1 MWESII
7 ENNINLEQLEYLIR
21 VIIACL
27 CGLVIGYERSK
38 RQKEAGLRTHIILCM
53 GCAVMTIVS
62 KYGFLDTKL
71 LGLNVDATRVAANII
86 TGIGFL
92 GAGVI
97 FVRGGSVRGLT
108 TAAGV
113 WTTSGIGLAIGSGM
127 YTLGIV
133 CTFILIIV
141 QLTIHKLF
149 PVLETLITVELN
161 IKTKNNKEVIERIK
175 NLMDEYEVI
184 VNSFKIKKRE
194 TEIEIR
200 YNIRMKKFVS
210 NDVFMTLLAGDEDII
225 EVSTNA

>member
-1 MWESII
+1 MWETII
-7 ENNINLEQLEYLIR
+7 ENNFNFNQLEYLVR
-21 VIIACL
+21 VIVACL

-62 KYGFLDTKL
+62 KYGFLDAKL

-127 YTLGIV
+127 YTIGIA
-133 CTFILIIV
+133 CTIILILV
-141 QLTIHKLF
+141 QLIIHKLF
-149 PVLETLITVELN
+149 PSLETLITIELN
-161 IKTKNNKEVIERIK
+161 IRTKNNKEVVDRIK
-175 NLMDEYEVI
+175 KLIDEYNVI
-184 VNSFKIKKRE
+184 VNSFKIKKKE
-194 TEIEIR
+194 SELEIR
-200 YNIRMKKFVS
+200 YNIRMHKQSS

-225 EVSTNA
+225 EVSTNS

>member
-1 MWESII
+1 MWETII
-7 ENNINLEQLEYLIR
+7 ENNFNLEQLEYLIR
-21 VIIACL
+21 VILACL

-62 KYGFLDTKL
+62 KYGFLDTKQM
-71 LGLNVDATRVAANII
+71 GLNVDATRVAANII

-113 WTTSGIGLAIGSGM
+113 WATSGIGLAIGSGM
-127 YTLGIV
+127 YTLGIA
-133 CTFILIIV
+133 CTIILILV
-141 QLTIHKLF
+141 QITIHKIF

-161 IKTKNNKEVIERIK
+161 IKTKNNKEVVERIK
-175 NLMDEYEVI
+175 NLINEYEVI

-194 TEIEIR
+194 TELEIR
-200 YNIRMKKFVS
+200 YNIRMKKFIS

-225 EVSTNA
+225 EVSTTS